1 MSQRNG
7 LDAWGPPAVF
17 GQSKGPGATQAAPGP
32 GPAVTVRFEPL
43 GIRLEG
49 GAARF
54 ALAETLDCGQAF
66 RWRQREDG
74 SWEGVAGGRYL
85 RLERRGKDIFLWG
98 AGEEDFPFWR
108 RYFDLDRDYEALA
121 ALFRRNPPLRRAM
134 DFCPGIRVLR
144 QQPWET
150 LCTFIL
156 SANNNIPRIRGIVE
170 RLCQGWG
177 APVPG
182 TDLCS
187 FPGPEVLTPLDEGA
201 LAPLRA
207 GWRAAYLLDAA
218 RRVAEGRLNLE
229 ALDRL
234 PTAEAEERLLAVKGV
249 GEKVARCVLLFGY
262 GRAECIPMDVWM
274 KRVMAELYP
283 KGLPAYLR
291 PYGGIAQQTLFHWYR
306 RR

>member
-1 MSQRNG
+1 MLIDPEFTPQGTR
-7 LDAWGPPAVF
+7 L
-17 GQSKGPGATQAAPGP
+17 PGAAAW
-32 GPAVTVRFEPL
+32 
-43 GIRLEG
+43 
-49 GAARF
+49 F
-54 ALAETLDCGQAF
+54 ALPETLDCGQAF
-66 RWRQREDG
+66 RWRPREDG

-85 RLERRGKDIFLWG
+85 RLERQGPDLFLHG
-98 AGEEDFPFWR
+98 AGEADFPFWR

-121 ALFRRNPPLRRAM
+121 ALFRRNPPLRQAL

-156 SANNNIPRIRGIVE
+156 SANNNIPRIKGIVE

-177 APVPG
+177 EAIPG
-182 TDLCS
+182 TDLRA
-187 FPGPEVLTPLDEGA
+187 FPGPRALSPLGEED

-218 RRVAEGRLNLE
+218 RRVTQGSLDLE

-234 PTAEAEERLLAVKGV
+234 PAPQAEARLLEVKGV
-249 GEKVARCVLLFGY
+249 GKKVAQCVLLFAY
-262 GRAECIPMDVWM
+262 GRVECIPMDVWM

-283 KGLPAYLR
+283 RGFPRYLR
-291 PYGGIAQQTLFHWYR
+291 PCGGIAQQTLFHWYR
-306 RR
+306 QR